1 MNKKHVLLIGS
12 AVALIAAVALL
23 RTAFPLWNTTPVTEQ
38 IGTASTTL
46 QTTQTK
52 QDETTVTVTTE
63 PTTAP
68 YVSPIPF
75 EELQKANPHIYAWIK
90 VPGTSIDYPI
100 VQHPTNDAF
109 YLDHDS
115 DGNFHPNG
123 AIFTE
128 RAYNTTDFTDPV
140 TVLYGHDMMSGAM
153 FGELQSL
160 YWDTEFLLEND
171 EIVIYLPDREM
182 HFEIFAAL
190 PFSRMHLL
198 YYYHTEKESGFNLLF
213 DDVYST
219 RKLSAV
225 LLEDRRPTFGDQVV
239 VLSTCMSGDNRYR
252 YLVMGVCKNADNM

>member
-1 MNKKHVLLIGS
+1 MKRTYWYLIGAVAALITAIVLLIS
-12 AVALIAAVALL
+12 LL
-23 RTAFPLWNTTPVTEQ
+23 PLRNSPPVTEQ
-38 IGTASTTL
+38 IGTFSTAT
-46 QTTQTK
+46 
-52 QDETTVTVTTE
+52 TTVTKQPVTTVTNATE

-75 EELQKANPHIYAWIK
+75 EKLQAENPDIYAWIR

-171 EIVIYLPDREM
+171 EIVIYLPDREI